1 MACASSVPWSAK
13 ALHQCISQRRKH
25 QAQPVGK
32 ELVATGAG
40 AEEIEL
46 RLLDA
51 VLGLTALAV
60 DTSIYAPSGSS
71 ADPFL
76 VKYPG

>member
-1 MACASSVPWSAK
+1 M
-13 ALHQCISQRRKH
+13 
-25 QAQPVGK
+25 
-32 ELVATGAG
+32 ATGAG